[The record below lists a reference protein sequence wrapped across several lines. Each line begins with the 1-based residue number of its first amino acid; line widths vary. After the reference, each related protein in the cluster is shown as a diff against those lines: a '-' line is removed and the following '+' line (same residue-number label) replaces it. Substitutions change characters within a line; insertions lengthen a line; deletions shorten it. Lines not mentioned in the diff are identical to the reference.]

1 MIVLSFIVSQC
12 DVREGGLVP
21 KSLYRSVEF
30 GEGDEFSLG
39 HEIYQ
44 AAYVTKG
51 SPHEVR
57 SLATDLHVRTGLSNL
72 LP

>member
-1 MIVLSFIVSQC
+1 M
-12 DVREGGLVP
+12 REGGLVP

-44 AAYVTKG
+44 PAYVTKG

-57 SLATDLHVRTGLSNL
+57 GSTIDLQIRT
-72 LP
+72 

>member
-1 MIVLSFIVSQC
+1 M
-12 DVREGGLVP
+12 P

-44 AAYVTKG
+44 PAYVSKV

-57 SLATDLHVRTGLSNL
+57 LCFPGDMIMTDFLDHIRQHHCTLQ
-72 LP
+72 

>member
-1 MIVLSFIVSQC
+1 M
-12 DVREGGLVP
+12 REGGLVP

-44 AAYVTKG
+44 AAYVSKG

-57 SLATDLHVRTGLSNL
+57 NFSTDLNIRTG
-72 LP
+72 